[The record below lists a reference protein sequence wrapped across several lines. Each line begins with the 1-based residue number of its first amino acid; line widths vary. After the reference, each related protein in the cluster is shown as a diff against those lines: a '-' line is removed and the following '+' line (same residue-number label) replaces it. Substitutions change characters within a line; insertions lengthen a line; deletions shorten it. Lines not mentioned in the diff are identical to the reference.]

1 MSRSYVTLC
10 GNDADDLQVKTLTG
24 GVIAVTLDKQREL
37 QFDSARDFAR
47 WFDQLLEL
55 ALLAPEIVNAWDTY
69 PVIAP

>member
-1 MSRSYVTLC
+1 MSRSYIAIA
-10 GNDADDLQVKTLTG
+10 GIDADDLQVTTQAG
-24 GVIAVTLDKQREL
+24 DIIVSLDAEHKLR
-37 QFDSARDFAR
+37 FDSARDFAR